1 MYIITTPLP
10 YINGE
15 PHLGHLLEALFTDA
29 IARYRRRKENSGVIL
44 TNGLDEHG
52 LKIYQKALE
61 LGVKPENFAVD
72 MEKLF
77 KDIWAKYEI
86 SYDKFVCT
94 HSLEHSLVSQ
104 IVFKELLAKGF
115 IYKKKYDGLYCVG
128 CEDFYVESQLE
139 DGKCPIHK
147 AEPIKMS
154 EENYFFGLSKFSDQV
169 LEFLNKA
176 DIKPEYEKDYWI
188 NFVKDGLTDISI
200 SREKSRMPWGVD
212 IVLENDQ
219 ATDQVMYVWFEA
231 VLNYLSAL
239 VEPDMLETYRDFAGE
254 KIVVE
259 KMILEDIREQ
269 LPIDFMYCSKEISK
283 FHLVIFVAMLS
294 ALDMPVPI
302 SSVSH
307 GLINDA
313 TGHKFSKSLG
323 NGVTP
328 KHLEDIFGIE
338 GTRYIMFFEINTFG
352 DTAFDIAKATDS
364 YNANLAN
371 NLGNVVMR
379 ITTLVEKFLNGN
391 IDLESAHTD
400 PRLDVNLFKVYAEL
414 ESHNPQKSIQLLFQ
428 ELSKVNAY
436 LEQTKPWTLGK
447 DFEANKNEITQ
458 ILNCSS
464 QAVVE
469 IAKCLSIFIPITG
482 DKLVQIFSQ
491 VKIAK
496 AEIMF
501 KKIEVEKK

>member
-1 MYIITTPLP
+1 
-10 YINGE
+10 
-15 PHLGHLLEALFTDA
+15 
-29 IARYRRRKENSGVIL
+29 
-44 TNGLDEHG
+44 
-52 LKIYQKALE
+52 
-61 LGVKPENFAVD
+61 
-72 MEKLF
+72 
-77 KDIWAKYEI
+77 
-86 SYDKFVCT
+86 
-94 HSLEHSLVSQ
+94 
-104 IVFKELLAKGF
+104 
-115 IYKKKYDGLYCVG
+115 
-128 CEDFYVESQLE
+128 
-139 DGKCPIHK
+139 
-147 AEPIKMS
+147 
-154 EENYFFGLSKFSDQV
+154 
-169 LEFLNKA
+169 
-176 DIKPEYEKDYWI
+176 
-188 NFVKDGLTDISI
+188 
-200 SREKSRMPWGVD
+200 MPWGVD